1 MQQKATPSEVS
12 EPRQEQ
18 TMSLE
23 GGFYQR
29 DRSWHPAALTPQYK
43 TSVLRSPQ
51 YPLLALD
58 NTISEMTGPRFG
70 HNKIGP
76 LDNDLIRN
84 FAKTGDAI
92 GQRIIVYGRVLDE
105 NARPVPGALVEFW
118 QANAGGR
125 YRHKKE
131 TYLAA
136 IDPNFG
142 GCGRAITDEDGRYWF
157 RTIKPGAYPVAE
169 RRQRLAPGAYP
180 LLALRPCLR
189 PAPDHPDVFRGRS
202 DDLAMPDR
210 LDDCG
215 QGGDRPAHRRAR
227 PQRHAAHGRARLQ
240 VRHRA
245 ARAPLDHVRE
255 PDGGELMFQTLTTLK
270 ESPSQTAGPYIH
282 IGATPNWVEI
292 TGVWDEDLGLVLV
305 DPETKGERIL
315 VKGRIFDGS
324 GHPIKDALVEI
335 WQADADG
342 LYNSP
347 EEKRGKADPHFV
359 GWGRQ
364 PTDGTT
370 GEYRFETIKPG
381 RVPYKDGRPMAPH
394 ITFWIV
400 ARGINI
406 GLHTRLYFGD
416 EEAANAE
423 CPVLAR
429 IEHKVR
435 LATLIAARSEENGM
449 PTYTFDIHLQ
459 GDKETVFFDI

>member
-1 MQQKATPSEVS
+1 
-12 EPRQEQ
+12 
-18 TMSLE
+18 
-23 GGFYQR
+23 
-29 DRSWHPAALTPQYK
+29 
-43 TSVLRSPQ
+43 
-51 YPLLALD
+51 
-58 NTISEMTGPRFG
+58 
-70 HNKIGP
+70 
-76 LDNDLIRN
+76 
-84 FAKTGDAI
+84 
-92 GQRIIVYGRVLDE
+92 
-105 NARPVPGALVEFW
+105 
-118 QANAGGR
+118 
-125 YRHKKE
+125 
-131 TYLAA
+131 
-136 IDPNFG
+136 
-142 GCGRAITDEDGRYWF
+142 
-157 RTIKPGAYPVAE
+157 
-169 RRQRLAPGAYP
+169 
-180 LLALRPCLR
+180 
-189 PAPDHPDVFRGRS
+189 
-202 DDLAMPDR
+202 
-210 LDDCG
+210 
-215 QGGDRPAHRRAR
+215 
-227 PQRHAAHGRARLQ
+227 
-240 VRHRA
+240 
-245 ARAPLDHVRE
+245 
-255 PDGGELMFQTLTTLK
+255 MFQTLTTLK

-394 ITFWIV
+394 ITVWIV